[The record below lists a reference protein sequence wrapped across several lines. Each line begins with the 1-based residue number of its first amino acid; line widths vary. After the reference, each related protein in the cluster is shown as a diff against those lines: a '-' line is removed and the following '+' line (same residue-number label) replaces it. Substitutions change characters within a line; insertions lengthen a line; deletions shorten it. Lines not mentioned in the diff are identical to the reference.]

1 MRSKHGLRASAS
13 REIRSPWL
21 DVCVWDRCINDSR
34 WAHNNNCLS
43 SPNGDFL
50 SPIHTLMTAS
60 PSTPPANG
68 SGSPASESHSDHA
81 GESEATEQASGTE
94 TASANE
100 KEPVRERRDDP
111 SPVDRPSSE
120 QEVDGAEKVDGSAST
135 RSAVDE
141 SDAVADDMPDGEH
154 GDGSRE
160 GRTSKA
166 RASKREAPVHQG
178 FVGEDA
184 GAALASES
192 PLARAVQPQKVPAG
206 AEVDHSS
213 LYFNRELSWLD
224 FNWRVLHMARDT
236 RTPLLERLR
245 FLSITAQNLDGF
257 IRKRIGGLKRQA
269 AAGVTTL
276 SPDGRTPEEQ
286 LACIVRAVR
295 PMYSALGHTW
305 LHLEPA
311 LNEEIGLRIR
321 DYDNLD
327 AEQQQKLAAYF
338 RKNIFPILTPL
349 AVDPGRP
356 FPFIS
361 NMSLSLAV
369 LLRHPE
375 RRTQHFARVK
385 VPTSRSRWLS
395 LDEPLHFVPIEQVIA
410 HHVHDLFRGMEVEGV
425 YAFRVTRNA
434 DVRRDEEEADDLIE
448 MISDR
453 LRERRFAPVVR
464 LEVDE
469 DMPEA
474 VRSFL
479 RQKLS
484 MEPEDVY
491 VATDIIDFADVQV
504 LADLHVPD
512 DRYRKDLRFSKWTP
526 RTPPRLRRS
535 VGRDPQDIFS
545 TIRENDLLV
554 HHPYDSF
561 EESVQRFIEDAAR
574 DPDVL
579 AIKQTLYRTSEE
591 SPIVDAL
598 VDAAERGK
606 QVAVLVEVK
615 ARFDEEKNIAWGRKL
630 EDAGVHVAYGLV
642 GLKTHAQAALV
653 VRREEDGLRTYVHIS
668 TGNYNTQTARQYTD
682 FGLLTCDRNIGYDL
696 TNLFHYLTG
705 YAPEQSY
712 RDLVVAPQDMRTR
725 FLELIQREI
734 DHQRSSG
741 TGRIM
746 AKMNELG
753 DRQIIGELYR
763 ASQAGVEID
772 LVVRSH
778 CRLRPGLPGYSD
790 TIRVVSVVGRFLE
803 HDRAFYFHNNGDPS
817 VFVGSADW
825 QRSRL
830 DDRVE
835 AAVPIH
841 DPDQR
846 QRIVHAL
853 EHAINDPR
861 TAWMLTPDGTYVQRT
876 PNGDAVGYQERL
888 MQYAVEKQ
896 S

>member
-1 MRSKHGLRASAS
+1 
-13 REIRSPWL
+13 
-21 DVCVWDRCINDSR
+21 
-34 WAHNNNCLS
+34 
-43 SPNGDFL
+43 
-50 SPIHTLMTAS
+50 MTAS
-60 PSTPPANG
+60 SSTSPDSTDSSRLSTPD
-68 SGSPASESHSDHA
+68 E
-81 GESEATEQASGTE
+81 EATLDDPMLEPEAHDE
-94 TASANE
+94 TGHT
-100 KEPVRERRDDP
+100 EPV
-111 SPVDRPSSE
+111 SE
-120 QEVDGAEKVDGSAST
+120 VAAHFGHAE
-135 RSAVDE
+135 DE
-141 SDAVADDMPDGEH
+141 TG
-154 GDGSRE
+154 
-160 GRTSKA
+160 TKL
-166 RASKREAPVHQG
+166 
-178 FVGEDA
+178 
-184 GAALASES
+184 AAQS
-192 PLARAVQPQKVPAG
+192 PLARAVQPQQVPAG
-206 AEVDHSS
+206 ADVDHSS

-224 FNWRVLHMARDT
+224 FNWRVLQMARDE
-236 RTPLLERLR
+236 RTPLLERIR
-245 FLSITAQNLDGF
+245 FLSITARNLDGF
-257 IRKRIGGLKRQA
+257 IRKRIGGLKRQV
-269 AAGVTTL
+269 AAGVTSL

-286 LACIVRAVR
+286 LAYIVQAVR
-295 PMYSALGHTW
+295 PMYSALGQTW
-305 LHLEPA
+305 QHLEPV
-311 LNEEIGLRIR
+311 LDQEIGLRIR
-321 DYDNLD
+321 NYQDLNDK
-327 AEQQQKLAAYF
+327 QHQKLAVYF

-369 LLRHPE
+369 LLRHPD
-375 RRTQHFARVK
+375 RGTQHFARVK
-385 VPTSRSRWLS
+385 VPTSRARWLS

-410 HHVHDLFRGMEVEGV
+410 HHAIDLFRGMEVEGV

-448 MISDR
+448 MISER

-464 LEVDE
+464 LEVDRN
-469 DMPEA
+469 MPER

-479 RQKLS
+479 MDKLA
-484 MEPEDVY
+484 MAPEDVY
-491 VATDIIDFADVQV
+491 VADQIIDFSDMEV

-512 DRYRKDLRFSKWTP
+512 DRYQKDLRFSKWSP
-526 RTPPRLRRS
+526 KPPPRLRRS
-535 VGRDPQDIFS
+535 VGHDPKNIFS
-545 TIRENDLLV
+545 VIRDNDLLV
-554 HHPYDSF
+554 HHPYESF

-574 DPDVL
+574 DPNVL

-598 VDAAERGK
+598 VEAAEQGK

-653 VRREEDGLRTYVHIS
+653 VRREEDGLRTYVHVS

-712 RDLVVAPQDMRTR
+712 RQLVVAPQDMRSH
-725 FLELIQREI
+725 FLDLIQREI
-734 DHQRSSG
+734 DHEKKAG

-753 DRQIIGELYR
+753 DKKIIGELYR
-763 ASQAGVEID
+763 ASQAGVKID
-772 LVVRSH
+772 LVIRSH
-778 CRLRPGLPGYSD
+778 CRLRPGLKDYSD
-790 TIRVVSVVGRFLE
+790 TIRVVSIVGRFLE
-803 HDRAFYFHNNGDPS
+803 HDRVFYFHNDGDPS
-817 VFVGSADW
+817 VLVGSADW

-841 DPDQR
+841 DSDQR
-846 QRIVHAL
+846 RRIVRTL

-861 TAWMLTPDGTYVQRT
+861 SAWELQPDGRYVQRS
-876 PNGDAVGYQERL
+876 PNGDSVGYQERL
-888 MQYAVEKQ
+888 MRYAQ
-896 S
+896 SDDHA